1 MKKKTIK
8 KYQLKEGPTKILAL
22 ITILLLIIASGETE
36 DLKTF
41 IISRLIILLIAG
53 LNTILLLKRGNK
65 KIIDR

>member
-22 ITILLLIIASGETE
+22 ITLLLLIIASGETE

>member
-65 KIIDR
+65 KIVDR